1 MKTDFV
7 RYSSL
12 FIPFSILIT
21 LNLHY
26 LICHSRAGGNPL
38 LKNKFLNAGKEA
50 FAGMTL

>member
-7 RYSSL
+7 RYSLL

-26 LICHSRAGGNPL
+26 LICHSRADGNPL
-38 LKNKFLNAGKEA
+38 LKKFLNAGKEA